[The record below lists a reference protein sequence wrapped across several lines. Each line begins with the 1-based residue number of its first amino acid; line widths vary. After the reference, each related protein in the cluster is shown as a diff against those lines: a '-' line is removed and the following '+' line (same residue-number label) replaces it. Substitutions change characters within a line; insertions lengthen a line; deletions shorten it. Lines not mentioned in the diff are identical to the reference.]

1 YNTTNFSPT
10 FKQNFSASKVT
21 GFSNLPLHIQDF
33 LFYRHCRYFPM
44 LLNVPNKRG
53 GPQNSAHVFLLLLIK
68 SSPANYERR
77 EVLRKTWAAERM
89 QNGKQIRT
97 VFLSGTSG
105 DDILLWDFTD
115 SFYNLTLKQVLFM
128 EWLERWCPNAHF
140 LLNRD
145 DDIFTNTD
153 NMVEY
158 LKGQGDGDG
167 NKHLFVGSLAFYLGP
182 IRKRVQVPES
192 DRYPPYCGG
201 CGFLLSR
208 FTARTIHN
216 MSQSITLMPIVDVYI
231 DMCLEKAGLKP
242 ESHIGVR
249 TTALYIPSQKVDSF
263 DPCYYREILLVHRFL
278 PYQIFSYKDF
288 KFLTQ
293 VTHFTVQTRTY
304 SVDRW

>member
-1 YNTTNFSPT
+1 
-10 FKQNFSASKVT
+10 
-21 GFSNLPLHIQDF
+21 
-33 LFYRHCRYFPM
+33 
-44 LLNVPNKRG
+44 
-53 GPQNSAHVFLLLLIK
+53 
-68 SSPANYERR
+68 
-77 EVLRKTWAAERM
+77 
-89 QNGKQIRT
+89 
-97 VFLSGTSG
+97 
-105 DDILLWDFTD
+105 
-115 SFYNLTLKQVLFM
+115 M

-158 LKGQGDGDG
+158 LKGQGDVDG

-182 IRKRVQVPES
+182 IRKRVQVHES

-216 MSQSITLMPIVDVYI
+216 MSQSITLMPIDDVYI
-231 DMCLEKAGLKP
+231 GMCLEKAGLKP
-242 ESHIGVR
+242 ESHMGVR

-278 PYQIFSYKDF
+278 PYQIFSCGM
-288 KFLTQ
+288 KFTGMI
-293 VTHFTVQTRTY
+293 
-304 SVDRW
+304 